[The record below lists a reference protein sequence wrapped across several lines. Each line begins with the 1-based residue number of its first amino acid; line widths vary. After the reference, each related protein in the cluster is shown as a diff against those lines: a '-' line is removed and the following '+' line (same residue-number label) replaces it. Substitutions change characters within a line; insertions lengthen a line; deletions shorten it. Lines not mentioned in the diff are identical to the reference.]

1 VVFTLSPR
9 EQGTYYLFL
18 SLLALKAF
26 FDLGASA
33 AIAQMTPHLKA
44 PPDENG
50 ATRRID
56 PEFVFVATR
65 LIRLIATVFGIVC
78 GVVGVAY
85 LIWTGESQPHILV
98 MWICTVAV
106 TALGGSIEGHTQ
118 IVYGLGNVDEVS
130 KMRLVGV
137 FIQYPVQW
145 ILLLAGASLFSF
157 VASILAVFLWQLS
170 FLRRRH
176 PYVWE
181 KSRPPC
187 ARQSEIRAELAAL
200 VKRASLT
207 YVSGFLVFQV
217 QQPIIFKYLGPE
229 ESARLGFTNMI
240 GATLIGLAAM
250 WSVTSFPRYASKV
263 ADGRIE
269 DGFADFKRTWSRTIV
284 IATLGMGAALTAILI
299 FKQFPRFD
307 ERLMSLS
314 AALPLFAAIWMQ
326 QTASAATFWPR
337 SFKKEPFAVIA
348 LTQMVVTPL
357 AVFLCVRSFG
367 LLGVGLGNTV
377 SWMVGAT
384 GIIWISKSYFPKRNT
399 AIAAV
404 N

>member
-1 VVFTLSPR
+1 MNLLQKFFAILGIDKSILWASFSRIIPLMLGPVGSIIVVFTLSPR

-33 AIAQMTPHLKA
+33 AIAQMTPHLKNPA
-44 PPDENG
+44 DEQG
-50 ATRRID
+50 GSARRID

-65 LIRLIATVFGIVC
+65 LIRLIATIFGIVC
-78 GVVGVAY
+78 GIVGVTY

-130 KMRLVGV
+130 KMRLTGV
-137 FIQYPVQW
+137 LIQYPVQW

-181 KSRPPC
+181 KSRPPS
-187 ARQSEIRAELAAL
+187 ARQSSIRAELTAL

-207 YVSGFLVFQV
+207 YVSGFLVFQI

-240 GATLIGLAAM
+240 GSTLIGLAAM
-250 WSVTSFPRYASKV
+250 WSVTSFPRYAAKV
-263 ADGRIE
+263 ADGQID
-269 DGFADFKRTWSRTIV
+269 DGFEDFKRTWLRTIV
-284 IATLGMGAALTAILI
+284 IATLGLGGALTAMLF
-299 FKQFPRFD
+299 FKQFQRFD
-307 ERLMSLS
+307 ERLMSLT

-337 SFKKEPFAVIA
+337 SFKNVAFRA
-348 LTQMVVTPL
+348 Q
-357 AVFLCVRSFG
+357 
-367 LLGVGLGNTV
+367 
-377 SWMVGAT
+377 
-384 GIIWISKSYFPKRNT
+384 
-399 AIAAV
+399 
-404 N
+404 